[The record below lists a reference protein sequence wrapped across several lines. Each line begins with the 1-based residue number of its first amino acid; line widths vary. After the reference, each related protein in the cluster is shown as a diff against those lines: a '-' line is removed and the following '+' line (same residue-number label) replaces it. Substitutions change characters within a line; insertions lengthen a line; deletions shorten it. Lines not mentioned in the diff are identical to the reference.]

1 MMFIASA
8 FAQTYVFP
16 TSADDYAEYYPTAY
30 VDQGYVTDW
39 DCQSLT
45 YAGHRGSDFG
55 AGSFTGMDA
64 GRDVTAAADGTVIAT
79 HDGEFDRC
87 TTGDCYGGGGFGN
100 YVYLEHADG
109 KITIYGHLKQWSV
122 LASVGDTVTCGQK
135 LGEMGSSGYSTGP
148 HLHFQVNNTSGYSE
162 DPFDGPC
169 SAPPSY
175 WTSQGAHGA
184 LPDNSCGPPPPCE
197 PVAEL
202 ACGEIV
208 SDSNDG
214 VGSTSATL
222 DYGCSEFVYSGP
234 EMSWTFSSVVDSPV
248 TLSLTGL
255 SADLDLHVV
264 GSTECAGNDCLAA
277 STNPD
282 AGDELVVFEA
292 VGGTEYV
299 VVVDGWDGAT
309 SPFTL
314 EVACANLPEEPE
326 ETGTETGVPPTGDDD
341 DDDEPVGD
349 DDDDEVA
356 QDLVPSD
363 PKVISGGRT
372 DCGCSQS
379 GGPGWMA
386 LGVLLWVRRRARGGI
401 RDRPDLSRIAP
412 GPVCGSPQR
421 EGGDSWGL
429 SLR

>member
-1 MMFIASA
+1 VIWWTAGA
-8 FAQTYVFP
+8 LAQTYVFP
-16 TSADDYAEYYPTAY
+16 TSVDDYAEYYPTAY
-30 VDQGYVTDW
+30 VDQGGVTDW

-45 YAGHRGSDFG
+45 YSGHRGSDFG
-55 AGSFTGMDA
+55 GGSFTGMDA
-64 GRDVTAAADGTVIAT
+64 GRDVTAAAEGSVIAT

-109 KITIYGHLKQWSV
+109 KVTIYGHLKQFSV
-122 LASVGDTVTCGQK
+122 LVSVGDVVSCGQK

-148 HLHFQVNNTSGYSE
+148 HLHFQVNNASGYSE

-197 PVAEL
+197 PVAAL
-202 ACGEIV
+202 ACGELV
-208 SDSNDG
+208 ASSNDG
-214 VGSTSATL
+214 AGSTSATW

-234 EMSWTFSSVVDSPV
+234 ELSWTFTSEVDSPV

-255 SADLDLHVV
+255 SADLDLYVV
-264 GSTECAGNDCLAA
+264 GSTECAGNDCLAS
-277 STNPD
+277 STNPETD
-282 AGDELVVFEA
+282 DEVAQFEA
-292 VGGTEYV
+292 VAGAEYV
-299 VVVDGWDGAT
+299 VVVDGWDGAV
-309 SPFTL
+309 SPFDL
-314 EVACANLPEEPE
+314 EVACANLPEPPEDTAPVE
-326 ETGTETGVPPTGDDD
+326 ETGLPAGDDD
-341 DDDEPVGD
+341 DDDDGSGDDDD

-372 DCGCSQS
+372 DCGCSHP
-379 GGPGWMA
+379 GGPGGWLA
-386 LGVLLWVRRRARGGI
+386 PGLGLWALLWTRRRTDLRRPARPG
-401 RDRPDLSRIAP
+401 RP
-412 GPVCGSPQR
+412 
-421 EGGDSWGL
+421 EGL
-429 SLR
+429 SSV